1 MVLYVNSCVR
11 TDSRTDRLARAVLS
25 HLKEDVVELRIDSE
39 GMSPL
44 NEEAVNYR
52 NQCIEEGRMT
62 DPMFFYAKQFAAAD
76 TIVISAPFWDYSF
89 PAILKI
95 YIENISVPGVTFHYD
110 DQGIPQGMC
119 KAKKIIYVSTSG
131 GPFFP
136 EYGYDYIKALAQI
149 QFGIEEACL
158 VVAEGLDLP
167 ETDVEKVLEE
177 TIRNLDQTL

>member
-11 TDSRTDRLARAVLS
+11 TNSRTARLARAVLS

-39 GMSPL
+39 EIAPL
-44 NEEAVNYR
+44 DEEAVDYR

-62 DPMFFYAKQFAAAD
+62 DPVFFYAKQFAAAD
-76 TIVISAPFWDYSF
+76 TIVISAPFWDFSF

-95 YIENISVPGVTFHYD
+95 YIENISVPGVAFSYD

-136 EYGYDYIKALAQI
+136 EYGYDYIKALAQT

-167 ETDVEKVLEE
+167 ETDVEKTLEE
-177 TIRNLDQTL
+177 AIRNLDQIL